1 VKAFLPNDYGLY
13 NMAGNVS
20 EWVMDV
26 YRPLSPEDKDD
37 LNPFRGNVY
46 GKPQLDADGNIAEK
60 DSLGRIKRS
69 TDYDTYSNPDKR
81 GDLDDESMYAYGV
94 TSMINNKARV
104 YKGGSWND
112 RAYFLNP
119 GMRRFKDEEASSAD
133 IGFRCA
139 MVRLGSPNGKKFKQ
153 NGPNKK

>member
-1 VKAFLPNDYGLY
+1 
-13 NMAGNVS
+13 MAGNVS

-26 YRPLSPEDKDD
+26 YRPLSPEDKNDF
-37 LNPFRGNVY
+37 NPFRGNVY
-46 GKPQLDADGNIAEK
+46 TKPATDADGNIAEK
-60 DSLGRIKRS
+60 DSLGHVKRVV
-69 TDYDTYSNPDKR
+69 DYDAYASPDKR
-81 GDLDDESMYAYGV
+81 GDIDDESMYAYGV

-119 GMRRFKDEEASSAD
+119 GVRRFMDEDASTSD

-139 MVRLGSPNGKKFKQ
+139 MVRLGSQDAKKFKARK
-153 NGPNKK
+153 PNK